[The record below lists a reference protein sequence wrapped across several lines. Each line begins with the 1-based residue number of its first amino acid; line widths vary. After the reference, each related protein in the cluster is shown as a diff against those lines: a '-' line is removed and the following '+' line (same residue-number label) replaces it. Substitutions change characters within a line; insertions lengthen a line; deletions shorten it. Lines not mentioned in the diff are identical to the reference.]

1 MKLFVLGDEEAVL
14 GFALVGVRGK
24 MAQTPTEVE
33 EGLREA
39 LSDEEIGILLI
50 TADAAQ
56 MAREEVDR
64 LKITSVS
71 PLILEVPSSRGL
83 VRGPSI
89 RDLIREAIGV
99 SL

>member
-14 GFALVGVRGK
+14 GFALAGVRGK
-24 MAQTPTEVE
+24 VAQSPAEVE
-33 EGLREA
+33 AGLKEA
-39 LSDEEIGILLI
+39 LSDREIGILLI

-64 LKITSVS
+64 LKVTSVS
-71 PLILEVPSSRGL
+71 PLILEIPSSRGL
-83 VRGPSI
+83 VKGPSI